1 MSIISLPGVMKLI
14 EVINAEMFSD
24 LKHLFAIALKCVVLV
39 RVVNRE
45 VFARLLFYLALK
57 N

>member
-24 LKHLFAIALKCVVLV
+24 LKHLFAIAHKCVMLV
-39 RVVNRE
+39 RAVNRE